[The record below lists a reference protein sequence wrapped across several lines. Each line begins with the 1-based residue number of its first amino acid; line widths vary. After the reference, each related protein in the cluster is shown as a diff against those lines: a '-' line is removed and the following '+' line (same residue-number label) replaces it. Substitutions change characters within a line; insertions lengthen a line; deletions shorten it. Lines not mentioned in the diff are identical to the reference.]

1 MRRIRILI
9 GDDHSL
15 ILEGVR
21 RLLEGHY
28 DVVGS
33 AGDGKALVEAAM
45 RLVPDLVVLDVSMPI
60 LNGIDAA
67 RQIKKTL
74 PGIRF
79 VFLSMHSNAIY
90 MRKAFEAGAS
100 AYVLKSGASEELLA
114 AIETARKGRSYVSPS
129 FGPDVSHSLHDHSA
143 RAKRT
148 AIELTTRQRQILQL
162 IAEGKQ
168 NKEIAEILD
177 VSIKT
182 VEFHRSSLMAKLGA
196 HSVAEL
202 TRFAIQEGLVGTHV

>member
-1 MRRIRILI
+1 MKRIRILV
-9 GDDHSL
+9 GDDHAF

-33 AGDGKALVEAAM
+33 ASDGKALVEAAV
-45 RLVPDLVVLDVSMPI
+45 RLAPHVVVLDVSMPI

-74 PGIRF
+74 PDTRF

-100 AYVLKSGASEELLA
+100 AYVLKSGAAEELLNAIGA
-114 AIETARKGRSYVSPS
+114 AIKGRSYVSPS
-129 FGPDVSHSLHDHSA
+129 FGRGVTESLQDRSA
-143 RAKRT
+143 EAKRSV
-148 AIELTTRQRQILQL
+148 IELTNRQRQILQL

-177 VSIKT
+177 VSVKT

-196 HSVAEL
+196 HTVAEL
-202 TRFAIQEGLVGTHV
+202 TRFAIQEGLVDTHV

>member
-1 MRRIRILI
+1 MKRIRILV
-9 GDDHSL
+9 GDDHPF

-33 AGDGKALVEAAM
+33 ASDGKALVEAAA
-45 RLVPDLVVLDVSMPI
+45 RLAPNVVVLDVSMPI

-74 PGIRF
+74 PATLF

-100 AYVLKSGASEELLA
+100 AYVLKSGAAEELLN
-114 AIETARKGRSYVSPS
+114 AIGAVIRGRSYVSPS
-129 FGPDVSHSLHDHSA
+129 FGRDVTESLQDRSA
-143 RAKRT
+143 EAKRSV
-148 AIELTTRQRQILQL
+148 IELTNRQRQILQL

-177 VSIKT
+177 VSVKT
-182 VEFHRSSLMAKLGA
+182 VEFHRSSLMTKLGA
-196 HSVAEL
+196 HTVAEL
-202 TRFAIQEGLVGTHV
+202 TRFAIQEGLVDTHV

>member
-1 MRRIRILI
+1 MKRIRILV
-9 GDDHSL
+9 GDDHPF

-33 AGDGKALVEAAM
+33 ASDGKALVEAAA
-45 RLVPDLVVLDVSMPI
+45 RVAPDVVVLDVSMPI

-67 RQIKKTL
+67 SQIKKTL
-74 PGIRF
+74 PRTRF

-90 MRKAFEAGAS
+90 LRKAFDAGAS
-100 AYVLKSGASEELLA
+100 AYVLKSGASEELLT
-114 AIETARKGRSYVSPS
+114 AIEAAVKGRSYVSPS
-129 FGPDVSHSLHDHSA
+129 FGRDVTDSLQVRSA
-143 RAKRT
+143 QARRT
-148 AIELTTRQRQILQL
+148 VIELTSRQRQILQL

-177 VSIKT
+177 VSVKT
-182 VEFHRSSLMAKLGA
+182 VEFHRSSLMTKLGA
-196 HSVAEL
+196 HTVAEL
-202 TRFAIQEGLVGTHV
+202 TRFAIQEGLVGTHL